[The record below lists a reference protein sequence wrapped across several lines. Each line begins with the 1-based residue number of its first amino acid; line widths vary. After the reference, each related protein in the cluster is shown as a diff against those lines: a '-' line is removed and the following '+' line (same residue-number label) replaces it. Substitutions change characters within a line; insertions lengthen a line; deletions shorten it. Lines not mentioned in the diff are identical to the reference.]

1 MTTWQTMCF
10 IDILENDMATKIII
24 KFVIVIKKMPP
35 QHLKKKQF
43 INIRKKQKRTKI
55 FKKKKHEFRFGLFG
69 KWENQD

>member
-35 QHLKKKQF
+35 QHLKKK
-43 INIRKKQKRTKI
+43 
-55 FKKKKHEFRFGLFG
+55 
-69 KWENQD
+69 